1 MPKISVAAASLAI
14 IISIA
19 AAPSITAQQGVA
31 STAPKP
37 PAASA
42 PAAEVDVL
50 AQLQPPPTA
59 AELAAY
65 KEVKT
70 KQPDAIPQ
78 FILTRKYFRQL
89 WAASPNGKLD
99 PKTAPKPSD
108 KVSYAYALDFR
119 EQMILLSMILEG
131 GTSPANSN
139 K

>member
-1 MPKISVAAASLAI
+1 MPKRSVAAASLAI

-19 AAPSITAQQGVA
+19 AAPSIKAQQGPT

-42 PAAEVDVL
+42 PAAEPDVL
-50 AQLQPPPTA
+50 AQLQPAPTA

-89 WAASPNGKLD
+89 WASCPNGKLN

-108 KVSYAYALDFR
+108 KVSYEYALDFR
-119 EQMILLSMILEG
+119 EQMILLSMMLEA
-131 GTSPANSN
+131 GTSAPDGS

>member
-19 AAPSITAQQGVA
+19 AAPSITAQQGA
-31 STAPKP
+31 GSTAPKP
-37 PAASA
+37 PAASV
-42 PAAEVDVL
+42 PAAEADVL
-50 AQLQPPPTA
+50 AQLQPAPTA
-59 AELAAY
+59 AELAMY
-65 KEVKT
+65 KEIKT

-89 WAASPNGKLD
+89 WAACPNGKLD

-108 KVSYAYALDFR
+108 EVSSTYALDIR
-119 EQMILLSMILEG
+119 EWMVLFSMKLEG
-131 GTSPANSN
+131 GTSATDGS